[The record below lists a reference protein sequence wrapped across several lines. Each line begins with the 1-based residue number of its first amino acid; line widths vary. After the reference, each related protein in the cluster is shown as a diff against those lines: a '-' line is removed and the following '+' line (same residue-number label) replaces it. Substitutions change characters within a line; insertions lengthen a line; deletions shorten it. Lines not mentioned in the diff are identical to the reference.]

1 MSLCKHQNVSNE
13 PCANGLSRRMTCGLG
28 FENTCVRQ
36 CQPETCADFVAPER
50 PKPSPNIVSKAVRGG
65 GMQVQGSGTGNG
77 SGNVQS
83 SGCGG
88 CGKNSN
94 NGYHEGRNVSYG

>member
-1 MSLCKHQNVSNE
+1 MM
-13 PCANGLSRRMTCGLG
+13 LSTGRFTAEQRVELERRRARPAERGD
-28 FENTCVRQ
+28 Q
-36 CQPETCADFVAPER
+36 VAPER
-50 PKPSPNIVSKAVRGG
+50 PKPSPNMVSKAVRGG
-65 GMQVQGSGTGNG
+65 GMQVQGSGIGNG

-83 SGCGG
+83 NGCGG